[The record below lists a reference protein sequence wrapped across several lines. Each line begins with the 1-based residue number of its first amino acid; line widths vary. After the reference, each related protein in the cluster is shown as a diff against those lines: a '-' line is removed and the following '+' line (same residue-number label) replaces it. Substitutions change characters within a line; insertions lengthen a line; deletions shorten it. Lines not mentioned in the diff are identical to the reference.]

1 MSQAGEINVVQ
12 NHPEIPTQF
21 DADVGFAVPVANILN
36 IFGAGGTTTSASG
49 NTVTITSSGGSSFT
63 WNSISASQ
71 TLVINNGYFCAGGGA
86 LSLALPATSTLGDEI
101 IITLDGSTSFT
112 ITQGAGQSIRLGNL
126 ATTAG
131 VGGSVTST
139 QQGDT
144 IWLVCQTA
152 NLKWNAIDSM
162 GNPIIV

>member
-36 IFGAGGTTTSASG
+36 IVGTGSIITTGSG
-49 NTVTITSSGGSSFT
+49 NTITITSSSGGIT

-71 TLVINNGYFCAGGGA
+71 TLVVENGYFCTGGGA
-86 LSLALPATSTLGDEI
+86 LSLALPATSSIGDEI
-101 IITLDGSTSFT
+101 IITLDGSTSFS
-112 ITQGAGQSIRLGNL
+112 ITQGAGQSIRIGNV

-131 VGGSVTST
+131 VGGSLTST

-144 IWLVCQTA
+144 VWLVCQTA
-152 NLKWNAIDSM
+152 NLKWNVLNSM